1 MSFGSLIF
9 LFLFLPITLI
19 LYYIVPGRAK
29 KAVLILL
36 SFVFYAWGKPEH
48 LVLLVLSVLFNY
60 FSASEMMGW
69 KDQGNE
75 LAAKIALFSAIG
87 VDVCVLAVFK
97 YTGLGLPLGIS
108 FYTFSIISYLADL
121 YMEKAGMANNLVN
134 FTLYVSF
141 FPKIT
146 SGPIV
151 QYGDFEEQLMS
162 LKPGRHAVEDGFYQ
176 FLTGLFKKV
185 LIADSLGA
193 AFTYIVSLDRM
204 AAATAWLGAFFYF
217 LQLYFDFSG
226 YSDMAIGIARM
237 LGFRF
242 DKNFDYPYMSSSIS
256 EFWRR
261 WHISLGAWFRNYVY
275 IPLGGN
281 RCSTLMQVRNL
292 LIVWALTGIWHG
304 STLNFL
310 VWGLYHGAFIMLE
323 RFVLKDRVEV
333 IPRVLRIFVTDLIVL
348 FGWVFF
354 FSPSMGSAVSWFGR
368 MFGADGMGVWN
379 STTGFIFRENLP
391 MMIIALLLLG
401 PGLRKIHD
409 MYAYD
414 RGGVYRALSF
424 LLFAVLFLV
433 SIAVIVGSTY
443 ISFLYVQ
450 F

>member
-9 LFLFLPITLI
+9 LFLFLPVSLI

-48 LVLLVLSVLFNY
+48 LVILVLSVLFNY
-60 FSASEMMGW
+60 FSAAEMLRW
-69 KDQGNE
+69 KEQGND
-75 LAAKIALFSAIG
+75 LMARIAFFGAVGI
-87 VDVCVLAVFK
+87 DVCVLAIFK
-97 YTGLGLPLGIS
+97 YTGAGLPLGIS
-108 FYTFSIISYLADL
+108 FYTFSMISYLADL
-121 YMEKAGMANNLVN
+121 YMEKAGMADNLVN
-134 FTLYVSF
+134 FTLYISF

-151 QYGDFEEQLMS
+151 QYRDFEEQLLS
-162 LKPGRHAVEDGFYQ
+162 LRPGRHAVEDGFYM
-176 FLTGLFKKV
+176 FLTGLFKKI
-185 LIADSLGA
+185 LIADTLGA
-193 AFTYIVSLDRM
+193 AFAYVTSLDSM
-204 AAATAWLGAFFYF
+204 AAATAWLGALFYF
-217 LQLYFDFSG
+217 FQLYFDFSG
-226 YSDMAIGIARM
+226 YSDMAIGLSRM

-242 DKNFDYPYMSSSIS
+242 SKNFDYPYMSSSIS

-281 RCSTLMQVRNL
+281 RCSTVMQIRNL
-292 LIVWALTGIWHG
+292 LVVWVLTGIWHG

-310 VWGLYHGAFIMLE
+310 VWGLYHGAFVILE
-323 RFVLKDRVEV
+323 RFVLKDRTEV
-333 IPRVLRIFVTDLIVL
+333 FPKVLRILVTDLIVY

-354 FSPSMGSAVSWFGR
+354 FSPSMGSAVSYFGR
-368 MFGADGMGVWN
+368 MFGADGMGIWN
-379 STTGFIFRENLP
+379 STTSFIFMENLP
-391 MMIIALLLLG
+391 MLIIALLLTG
-401 PGLRKIHD
+401 PGVRRIHD
-409 MYAYD
+409 VYAYD

-424 LLFAVLFLV
+424 LIYVVLFAV

-443 ISFLYVQ
+443 TSFLYVQ